1 MKELI
6 ASNTA
11 RLIKIEDKLTV
22 VGEQLAV
29 YNAHLGEHMRRTE
42 LAEKGLEKLN
52 ESLRPIQKHV
62 TYIEGVLKFLGLIA
76 LGISITVGILK
87 IVELST

>member
-11 RLIKIEDKLTV
+11 RLIKIEEKLGTM
-22 VGEQLAV
+22 GEQLAV

-42 LAEKGLEKLN
+42 LAEKSIVALSDSMK
-52 ESLRPIQKHV
+52 PIQKHV
-62 TYIEGVLKFLGLIA
+62 TYIEGVLKFLGL
-76 LGISITVGILK
+76 LSLLSGMTVGILK
-87 IVELST
+87 IAEMVN